1 MATETQYFVAE
12 FDGEASGPYVAGSVT
27 ELTWT
32 GGGRGFIVTLVED
45 INGASTGKLM
55 VGLIAGAIPSNNDVL
70 TQGSTTGNTSGP
82 LANGDASVMLYPA
95 FFREDVSKAAG
106 GALAWTGPALG
117 STHSFLWDGQTAN
130 VVVGEILT
138 FSPGNQ
144 QCEVVTIV
152 SDAGASGE
160 FEVRWVTNMDTFEF
174 PDDNDT
180 FTGDIA
186 GDGTL
191 NGVIHDRC
199 YSALHLHRLLSDLSD
214 DPIHAGDDVLST
226 YKATPSQKDTDTI
239 VNLLGT
245 VTITDVIAQHM
256 FGGSVSQTGGD
267 TLYSGWNIQITDSD
281 GLTAPV
287 LIVDDA
293 IKTDYWS
300 NAFMPDS
307 VDGRIRILQKTR
319 DDGVDVDGKRVK
331 GKLLRFNDSYFFSGT
346 TLGLAT
352 TAQALFSTPD
362 GNNATAEG
370 TVAGYT
376 IATVEGYQT
385 IDYNNGNGAQPFSL
399 KIDFSASTSLEAY
412 ERTKYNQREGTAETL
427 YGRNAQLFDG
437 VTLNF
442 TYDGEVGTFTE
453 DEIVA
458 WGTELPYTGETGG
471 PWTAGEVV
479 VGGTSGAKGRL
490 VYIDDNGTTG
500 TLLVDVDGATGFN
513 NTETITGQTS
523 GATATTGTVVSNATA
538 GRAQL
543 LALEDA
549 GASVGDL
556 YMQSLIGLVPS
567 DGQTVFGE
575 SSNATGDVDGSV
587 STRGINNQYVGVYTG
602 TNYQT
607 NFGVGVDVTDA
618 IAGDLLRDLLNVQQ
632 QPPNNQTGLITGLES
647 DYYITC
653 YPFDGSTLDAAGD
666 PEPNFDEMTLS
677 VALVAASS
685 TTVVVQSAEIPDNTP
700 GAGFLRIERDSDN
713 EYDLLE
719 YVSHD
724 SDDTFTLGGST
735 PTAPSAAG
743 TSNNVFRA
751 LIDGLA
757 GGTSISYTAVVGAS
771 EQVAITARRGGTVA
785 PIKPAK
791 ATSTF
796 SSTGFSVNLQPQ
808 SDA

>member
-1 MATETQYFVAE
+1 M
-12 FDGEASGPYVAGSVT
+12 
-27 ELTWT
+27 
-32 GGGRGFIVTLVED
+32 
-45 INGASTGKLM
+45 
-55 VGLIAGAIPSNNDVL
+55 
-70 TQGSTTGNTSGP
+70 
-82 LANGDASVMLYPA
+82 
-95 FFREDVSKAAG
+95 
-106 GALAWTGPALG
+106 
-117 STHSFLWDGQTAN
+117 
-130 VVVGEILT
+130 
-138 FSPGNQ
+138 
-144 QCEVVTIV
+144 
-152 SDAGASGE
+152 
-160 FEVRWVTNMDTFEF
+160 
-174 PDDNDT
+174 
-180 FTGDIA
+180 
-186 GDGTL
+186 
-191 NGVIHDRC
+191 
-199 YSALHLHRLLSDLSD
+199 
-214 DPIHAGDDVLST
+214 
-226 YKATPSQKDTDTI
+226 
-239 VNLLGT
+239 
-245 VTITDVIAQHM
+245 
-256 FGGSVSQTGGD
+256 
-267 TLYSGWNIQITDSD
+267 
-281 GLTAPV
+281 
-287 LIVDDA
+287 
-293 IKTDYWS
+293 
-300 NAFMPDS
+300 
-307 VDGRIRILQKTR
+307 

-587 STRGINNQYVGVYTG
+587 STRVINNQYVGVYTG

>member
-160 FEVRWVTNMDTFEF
+160 FEVRWVTNMDTCEF

-256 FGGSVSQTGGD
+256 FDGSVSQTGGD

-575 SSNATGDVDGSV
+575 SSNAPGDVDGSV
-587 STRGINNQYVGVYTG
+587 STRVINNQYVGVYTG

>member
-1 MATETQYFVAE
+1 M
-12 FDGEASGPYVAGSVT
+12 
-27 ELTWT
+27 
-32 GGGRGFIVTLVED
+32 
-45 INGASTGKLM
+45 
-55 VGLIAGAIPSNNDVL
+55 
-70 TQGSTTGNTSGP
+70 
-82 LANGDASVMLYPA
+82 
-95 FFREDVSKAAG
+95 
-106 GALAWTGPALG
+106 
-117 STHSFLWDGQTAN
+117 
-130 VVVGEILT
+130 
-138 FSPGNQ
+138 
-144 QCEVVTIV
+144 
-152 SDAGASGE
+152 
-160 FEVRWVTNMDTFEF
+160 
-174 PDDNDT
+174 
-180 FTGDIA
+180 
-186 GDGTL
+186 
-191 NGVIHDRC
+191 
-199 YSALHLHRLLSDLSD
+199 
-214 DPIHAGDDVLST
+214 
-226 YKATPSQKDTDTI
+226 
-239 VNLLGT
+239 
-245 VTITDVIAQHM
+245 
-256 FGGSVSQTGGD
+256 
-267 TLYSGWNIQITDSD
+267 
-281 GLTAPV
+281 
-287 LIVDDA
+287 
-293 IKTDYWS
+293 
-300 NAFMPDS
+300 
-307 VDGRIRILQKTR
+307 
-319 DDGVDVDGKRVK
+319 
-331 GKLLRFNDSYFFSGT
+331 
-346 TLGLAT
+346 
-352 TAQALFSTPD
+352 
-362 GNNATAEG
+362 
-370 TVAGYT
+370 
-376 IATVEGYQT
+376 
-385 IDYNNGNGAQPFSL
+385 
-399 KIDFSASTSLEAY
+399 
-412 ERTKYNQREGTAETL
+412 
-427 YGRNAQLFDG
+427 
-437 VTLNF
+437 
-442 TYDGEVGTFTE
+442 
-453 DEIVA
+453 
-458 WGTELPYTGETGG
+458 
-471 PWTAGEVV
+471 
-479 VGGTSGAKGRL
+479 GGTSGAKGRL

-587 STRGINNQYVGVYTG
+587 STRVINNQYVGVYTG